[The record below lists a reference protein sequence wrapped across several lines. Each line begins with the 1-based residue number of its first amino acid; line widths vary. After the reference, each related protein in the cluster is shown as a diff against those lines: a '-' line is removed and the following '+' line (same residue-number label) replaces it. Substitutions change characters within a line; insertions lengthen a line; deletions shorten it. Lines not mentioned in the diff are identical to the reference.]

1 MKAAGG
7 LIFFLIILCVF
18 AGCSRPV
25 SNDSKILVNQPPA
38 NINLNINAFKREN
51 ENLKNESEKMKK
63 DPDDLRKKAA
73 NANTENKNLHEKLHE
88 TEQQIDE
95 TKKKIK

>member
-1 MKAAGG
+1 MKAAGS
-7 LIFFLIILCVF
+7 LIFFLIILCVL
-18 AGCSRPV
+18 ASCSPPV
-25 SNDSKILVNQPPA
+25 SNNSEILVNRPPVNSVA
-38 NINLNINAFKREN
+38 NANSFNKEN
-51 ENLKNESEKMKK
+51 ENIQSEKMKK
-63 DPDDLRKKAA
+63 ELDDLRRKIN